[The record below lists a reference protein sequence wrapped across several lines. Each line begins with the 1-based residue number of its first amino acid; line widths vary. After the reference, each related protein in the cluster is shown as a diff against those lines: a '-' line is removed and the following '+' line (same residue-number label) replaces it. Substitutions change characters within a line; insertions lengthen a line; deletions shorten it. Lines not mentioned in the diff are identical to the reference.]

1 MEINSFQVDQNSRC
15 VTTLPS
21 AAEIQTWM
29 ISYIAEVMEIDPSKV
44 DVKVSFDRYGLDSSV
59 ALALTN
65 ELEEWLRIEID
76 PTLLYDYPTIYA
88 LAQHLTKEENN

>member
-1 MEINSFQVDQNSRC
+1 MEINSFQADQNSRC
-15 VTTLPS
+15 VTILPN
-21 AAEIQTWM
+21 ATEIQTWM
-29 ISYIAEVMEIDPSKV
+29 ISYIAKIIEVDPSKI

-65 ELEEWLRIEID
+65 ELEEWLKIELD

-88 LAQHLTKEENN
+88 LAQHLAKEENN